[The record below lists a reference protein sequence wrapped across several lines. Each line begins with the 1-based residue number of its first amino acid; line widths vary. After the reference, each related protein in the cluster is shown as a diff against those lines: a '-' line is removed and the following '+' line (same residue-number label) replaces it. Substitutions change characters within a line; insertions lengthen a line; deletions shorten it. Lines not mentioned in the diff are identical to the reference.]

1 MSTDTTPLLISAAE
15 LASLLGISERT
26 LWRLLSAG
34 RLPQPLRL
42 GRNTRWRSDEIRR
55 WIDSGCPDPG
65 CPVAGR

>member
-26 LWRLLSAG
+26 LWRLLSAR

-42 GRNTRWRSDEIRR
+42 GRNTRWRADEIRR
-55 WIDSGCPDPG
+55 WIDSGCPDAG
-65 CPVAGR
+65 CPAAVR